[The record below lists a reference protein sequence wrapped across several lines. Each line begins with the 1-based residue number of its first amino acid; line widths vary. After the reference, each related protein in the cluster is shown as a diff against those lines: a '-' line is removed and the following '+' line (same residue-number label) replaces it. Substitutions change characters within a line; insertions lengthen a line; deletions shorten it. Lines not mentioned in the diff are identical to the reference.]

1 MVGAVPQ
8 GTLFVMTGASG
19 VGKGTLRARLLE
31 RVKLYYSISMTTRP
45 ARPGERHGVD
55 YWFVDRARFQA
66 AIEAGAFLEYAEYVG
81 NYYGTPRAPVERHL
95 SRGEDVLLEIE
106 VLGAKQVK
114 ERAPELGIPAVFIF
128 IVPPSLTELRR
139 RLLLRSG
146 NDDPAKLKEIAAR
159 LARAEREIR
168 EAGEVGFDY
177 VVTNDVLEEATADLE
192 RIVRAERL
200 RAYRRGD
207 ALAAALTR
215 DPELEAEL
223 DEMERRWMERGRT
236 RN

>member
-1 MVGAVPQ
+1 MPQ

-31 RVKLYYSISMTTRP
+31 RVKLYYSISMTTRAP
-45 ARPGERHGVD
+45 RPGERHGVD
-55 YWFVDRARFQA
+55 YWFVDRARFEA
-66 AIEAGAFLEYAEYVG
+66 AVERGELLEYAEYVG

-95 SRGEDVLLEIE
+95 ARGEDVLLEIE
-106 VLGAKQVK
+106 VEGAKQVK
-114 ERAPELGIPAVFIF
+114 ERAPRLGIPAVFIF
-128 IVPPSLTELRR
+128 IVPPSLSELRR

-146 NDDPAKLKEIAAR
+146 DGDPAKLKEIAAR

-168 EAGEVGFDY
+168 EAGGVGFDY
-177 VVTNDVLEEATADLE
+177 VVTNDVLESATVDLE

-200 RAYRRGD
+200 KTHRRGE
-207 ALAAALTR
+207 ALLAALSR

-223 DEMERRWMERGRT
+223 DEMERWLVERGRT
-236 RN
+236 GN

>member
-1 MVGAVPQ
+1 MPQ

-31 RVKLYYSISMTTRP
+31 RVKLYYSISMTTRAP
-45 ARPGERHGVD
+45 RPGERHGVD
-55 YWFVDRARFQA
+55 YWFVDRARFEA
-66 AIEAGAFLEYAEYVG
+66 AVELGELLEYAEYVG

-95 SRGEDVLLEIE
+95 ARGEDVLLEIE
-106 VLGAKQVK
+106 VEGAKQVK
-114 ERAPELGIPAVFIF
+114 ERAPRLGIPAVFIF
-128 IVPPSLTELRR
+128 IVPPSLSELRR

-146 NDDPAKLKEIAAR
+146 DGDPAKLKEIAAR

-168 EAGEVGFDY
+168 EAGGVGFDY
-177 VVTNDVLEEATADLE
+177 VVTNDVLESATVDLE

-200 RAYRRGD
+200 KTHRRSE
-207 ALAAALTR
+207 ALLAALSK

-223 DEMERRWMERGRT
+223 EEMERWLVERGRT
-236 RN
+236 GN